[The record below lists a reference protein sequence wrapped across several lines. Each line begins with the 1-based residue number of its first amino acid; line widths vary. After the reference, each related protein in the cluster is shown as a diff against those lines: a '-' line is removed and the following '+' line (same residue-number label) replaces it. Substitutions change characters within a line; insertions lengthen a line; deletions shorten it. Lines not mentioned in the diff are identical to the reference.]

1 MKTHHLSALSVLA
14 AAGLALTACSAGSPS
29 GESPAEVTS
38 GDGSAAAGELT
49 QVTVGL
55 VPLAA
60 SIAVE
65 YGIQEG
71 IFEKHGLEVE
81 IALANAG
88 AAMLPAVSNGQ
99 MDFGVGN
106 PLSVLTA
113 VDQGLDMKIVAGY
126 CNSSD
131 EGEDTSGVVTRV
143 DAGIKDYGDLA
154 GKTTS
159 INALRTLGDLTLM
172 DLAEQGGSDPADV
185 KFAEMPFQDMPA
197 QLEQGNT
204 DAIWIPEP
212 FLTTALEDPEN
223 ELLGYSFRDAIEGM
237 PTMVTFTSG
246 TYAEENPETVEQFQE
261 AITEAL
267 AATDEN
273 NDEAKK
279 LLPEF
284 MNLPEEAAMAL
295 KLDELGGEIREDQ
308 IHAIGQLAVK
318 YDFLDAEPD
327 LDAMIVR

>member
-1 MKTHHLSALSVLA
+1 MKSCHLTAAALLA
-14 AAGLALTACSAGSPS
+14 SAGLALTACSSGAPS
-29 GESPAEVTS
+29 GTGS
-38 GDGSAAAGELT
+38 GPEPEGSATAEGELT

-71 IFEKHGLEVE
+71 SFEKHGLEVE

-126 CNSSD
+126 CNSAD
-131 EGEDTSGVVTRV
+131 EGEDTSGVVTRA
-143 DAGIKDYGDLA
+143 DSGIEDYGDLA

-212 FLTTALEDPEN
+212 FLTTALEDPDN
-223 ELLGYSFRDAIEGM
+223 ELLGYSFRDSIEGM

-246 TYAEENPETVEQFQE
+246 TFAEENPETVEQFQQ

-279 LLPEF
+279 LLPAF
-284 MNLPEEAAMAL
+284 LNLSEEAAMAL
-295 KLDELGGEIREDQ
+295 KLDELGGEVREEQ
-308 IHAIGQLAVK
+308 IQAIGELAVS
-318 YDFLDAEPD
+318 YDFIDAEPD

>member
-1 MKTHHLSALSVLA
+1 MKSRHLAALSVLA
-14 AAGLALTACSAGSPS
+14 AAGLALTACSSGTPS
-29 GESPAEVTS
+29 GTGDTSESGVAAVAE
-38 GDGSAAAGELT
+38 GELT
-49 QVTVGL
+49 QVTLGL
-55 VPLAA
+55 IPLAA
-60 SIAVE
+60 SVAVE
-65 YGIQEG
+65 YGIEEG
-71 IFEKHGLEVE
+71 IFERHGLEVE
-81 IALANAG
+81 IALANGG

-126 CNSSD
+126 SNSSD

-143 DAGIKDYGDLA
+143 DAGIKDYGDLG
-154 GKTTS
+154 GKITS

-172 DLAEQGGSDPADV
+172 DLAEQGGTDPADV

-212 FLTTALEDPEN
+212 FLSKALEDPAN
-223 ELLGYSFRDAIEGM
+223 ELLGYSFRDSIEGM

-246 TYAEENPETVEQFQE
+246 TFAEENPETVEQFQA

-284 MNLPEEAAMAL
+284 MNLPEDAAMAL
-295 KLDELGGEIREDQ
+295 KLDQLGGEIREDQ
-308 IHAIGQLAVK
+308 LHAMGQLAVK
-318 YDFLDAEPD
+318 YDFIDAEPD
-327 LDAMIVR
+327 LDAMIIQ